1 MESNDYKS
9 KIEELRNRLYSR
21 KTRINKIRKNIG
33 LKQKEYD
40 LKSDWSSLP
49 SDNLK
54 NSEIPNIGYMSQV
67 KKTSP
72 LNKIFII
79 AIIFLLFSILFAYLS
94 FRGGGNSISSD
105 NIEIGLSGP
114 VSIGAGEV
122 LSLEID
128 VLNKNSVDLE
138 TADLLVEYPDGSRS
152 AVDVKTALKRQRES
166 LQTIKSGE
174 KKTIVVKSILFGKEG
189 DKETIKIGIEYRVPN
204 SNAIFYKEKI
214 YEIEIN
220 SSPVSLSVSSPK
232 ETNSGQEVEF
242 KIDIKSNSEKEIDN
256 LLLEAEFP
264 FGFKP
269 NKFTPDASFADN
281 LWSLD
286 LKPLEKK
293 TIYIKGTIIGQDEE
307 KRTFRF
313 NLGVKKENDEKTI
326 EVNFISYLEQITIK
340 KSFISLNVAVNR
352 NSSSNDYVINAG
364 DTVRVDISWNNNLN
378 TNITNGILKVKLL
391 GDILDK
397 TSITS
402 TNGFYNS
409 ADNTIFWD
417 KRNNNEFGSIEPG
430 SGGTA
435 SFSFKS
441 LSSINNILKKAPE
454 INMEVTI
461 SGSKLGDE
469 GDVLRDI
476 ATTLSRKVI
485 ISSNVLLNSRIT
497 YFSGKLINSGP
508 LPPKVDKETT
518 YTVILSVSNSL
529 NDVADGKVI
538 MTLPPYVR
546 WMGVVSPSDEK
557 VSFNPIGGE
566 VEWEIGDLYRGVG
579 YSKEARE
586 IQFQIAFIPSL
597 SHVGSEQV
605 LVDNIAFR
613 GMDTFTDSEIKVANK
628 QLTTNLKTDQRA
640 KAGDGIIVQ

>member
-1 MESNDYKS
+1 MESSDYKS
-9 KIEELRNRLYSR
+9 KIENLRNRLYSR
-21 KTRINKIRKNIG
+21 KTRINKIRRNID
-33 LKQKEYD
+33 LKLKEYD
-40 LKSDWSSLP
+40 LKSDWGSP
-49 SDNLK
+49 SDIFRNGETL
-54 NSEIPNIGYMSQV
+54 NINNMAQV
-67 KKTSP
+67 KKTST
-72 LNKIFII
+72 LNKVFII

-94 FRGGGNSISSD
+94 FKGGGSNISSD
-105 NIEIGLSGP
+105 NIEIELSGP
-114 VSIGAGEV
+114 ASIGAGEV

-128 VLNKNSVDLE
+128 ILNKNPVNLE
-138 TADLLVEYPDGSRS
+138 TADLLVEYPDGSRF
-152 AVDVKTALKRQRES
+152 ATDIKTTLKRQRES

-174 KKTIVVKSILFGKEG
+174 KKTTVVKSILFGKEG
-189 DKETIKIGIEYRVPN
+189 DKKTIKIGIEYRVPN

-220 SSPVSLSVSSPK
+220 SSPVSLLISSPK
-232 ETNSGQEVEF
+232 ETNSGQEIEF
-242 KIDIKSNSEKEIDN
+242 KVDIKSNSENEIND

-269 NKFTPDASFADN
+269 NKSTPDASFADN

-293 TIYIKGTIIGQDEE
+293 TIYIRGTITGQDEE

-340 KSFISLNVAVNR
+340 KSFISLNAVINR
-352 NSSSNDYVINAG
+352 DSTSSDYVTNAG
-364 DTVRVDISWNNNLN
+364 DTVRVDVSWSNNLN
-378 TNITNGILKVKLL
+378 TNVTNGILKVKLI

-397 TSITS
+397 ASITS
-402 TNGFYNS
+402 INGFYNS
-409 ADNTIFWD
+409 ADNTISWD
-417 KRNNNEFGSIEPG
+417 KRNNSGFGSIKPG
-430 SGGTA
+430 GGGTA

-454 INMEVTI
+454 INMEITI
-461 SGSKLGDE
+461 SGSRLGGG
-469 GDVLRDI
+469 GDASGDI
-476 ATTLSRKVI
+476 MTTLSRKVV
-485 ISSNVLLNSRIT
+485 ISSNVLLNSRVT

-508 LPPKVDKETT
+508 LPPKVGSETT

-529 NDVADGKVI
+529 NDVADGKI
-538 MTLPPYVR
+538 SMTLPPYVR
-546 WMGVVSPSDEK
+546 WMGVSSPSDERI
-557 VSFNPIGGE
+557 SFNPIGGE
-566 VEWEIGDLYRGVG
+566 VEWKIGDLYRGVG
-579 YSKEARE
+579 YSKEAKE

-605 LVDNIAFR
+605 LVDSITFR
-613 GMDTFTDSEIKVANK
+613 GMDTFTDSEIRVDNR
-628 QLTTNLKTDQRA
+628 QLTTNLKTDQKY

>member
-1 MESNDYKS
+1 MESSDYKS
-9 KIEELRNRLYSR
+9 KIDELRNRLYSR
-21 KTRINKIRKNIG
+21 KTRINKTRKNIE
-33 LKQKEYD
+33 LKQEEYD
-40 LKSDWSSLP
+40 LKSDWGALP
-49 SDNLK
+49 SDILRNGET
-54 NSEIPNIGYMSQV
+54 SNISNMTQV
-67 KKTSP
+67 KKTP
-72 LNKIFII
+72 TLNKVFIV
-79 AIIFLLFSILFAYLS
+79 AIIFLLFSVVFAYVS
-94 FRGGGNSISSD
+94 FKGGGNNISSD

-128 VLNKNSVDLE
+128 VLNKNSVNLE

-174 KKTIVVKSILFGKEG
+174 KKTLVVKSILFGEEG
-189 DKETIKIGIEYRVPN
+189 DKETIKVGIEYRVPN
-204 SNAIFYKEKI
+204 SNAIFYKETI

-242 KIDIKSNSEKEIDN
+242 KIDIKSNSENEMDN

-269 NKFTPDASFADN
+269 SKSTPDASFADN

-307 KRTFRF
+307 KRVFRF
-313 NLGVKKENDEKTI
+313 NLGVKKENDEKSI
-326 EVNFISYLEQITIK
+326 EVNFISYLEQIVIK
-340 KSFISLNVAVNR
+340 KSFISLNAVVGGD
-352 NSSSNDYVINAG
+352 SSTGDYVTNAG
-364 DTVRVDISWNNNLN
+364 DTIRVDISWNNNLN
-378 TNITNGILKVKLL
+378 TNVNNGVLKVKLI

-409 ADNTIFWD
+409 ADNTISWD
-417 KRNNNEFGSIEPG
+417 KRNNSEFGSIESG
-430 SGGTA
+430 KGGTT

-441 LSSINNILKKAPE
+441 LGSINNILKKAPE
-454 INMEVTI
+454 INMEITM
-461 SGSKLGDE
+461 SGSRFESDTGVSSDINT
-469 GDVLRDI
+469 VL
-476 ATTLSRKVI
+476 ARKII
-485 ISSNVLLNSRIT
+485 ISSNVAVNSRAT

-508 LPPKVDKETT
+508 LPPKVGSETT
-518 YTVILSVSNSL
+518 YTIILSVSNSL
-529 NDVADGKVI
+529 NDVADGKI
-538 MTLPPYVR
+538 SMTLPPYIR
-546 WMGVVSPSDEK
+546 WMGVSTPSEEK
-557 VSFNPIGGE
+557 ISFNPVGGE
-566 VEWEIGDLYRGVG
+566 IEWAIGDLYRGVG

-605 LVDNIAFR
+605 LVDNITFV
-613 GMDTFTDSEIKVANK
+613 GMDTFTDSEIKVPSR
-628 QLTTNLKTDQRA
+628 QLTTNLKTDQ
-640 KAGDGIIVQ
+640 KYKVDNGIVGN